1 MKLLKN
7 FCIFENKEVNIVK
20 NELQVTNH
28 DFLIYKDDNNEV
40 RVSVLLINNDIWL
53 TQNLIA
59 ELFGV
64 SRSTIT
70 EHINNILNSGE
81 LTPSNT
87 VGKTD
92 IDNSKKP
99 VKIYNLDMII
109 AVGYRVN
116 SKKATHFRIWATKVL
131 REYLITGFVM
141 DDERLKNP
149 NYIFGEDYFEK
160 LLERIK
166 NIRSSERRFYQ
177 KITDIYSSCSID
189 YDKDS
194 EITKKF
200 FKTVQ
205 NKLHYAVTG
214 NTAAEIIYNR
224 VDSDKEHMGLTNWTE
239 SPNGPIYRYD
249 VDIAKNY
256 LTEKELKDLNRI
268 VTMYLDYAELQAENH
283 NAMTMNDWIEKLNA
297 FLQFNGREILHNSGK
312 ISHKVAQELA
322 YNEYDKFRKKQD
334 TLLVS
339 DFDKFLENDKILKEI
354 GSDKNE

>member
-1 MKLLKN
+1 MKN
-7 FCIFENKEVNIVK
+7 N
-20 NELQVTNH
+20 LQITTQ
-28 DFLIYKDDNNEV
+28 DFLIYRDDNNDV
-40 RVSVLLINNDIWL
+40 KVNVLLVNNDIWL

-64 SRSTIT
+64 GRSTIT

-81 LTPSNT
+81 LNENNT

-92 IDNSKKP
+92 VNNSKKP

-116 SKKATHFRIWATKVL
+116 SKKATQFRIWATKVL
-131 REYLITGFVM
+131 KEYLITGVVM

-149 NYIFGEDYFEK
+149 NYIFGEDYFERT
-160 LLERIK
+160 LERIR

-194 EITKKF
+194 EITKTF

-205 NKLHYAVTG
+205 NKLHYSVTG
-214 NTAAEIIYNR
+214 NTAAEIVYNR
-224 VDSDKEHMGLTNWTE
+224 VESEKDNMGLTNWTG
-239 SPNGPIYRYD
+239 SPNGPIYKYD

-256 LTEKELKDLNRI
+256 LTENELKNLNRI
-268 VTMYLDYAELQAENH
+268 ITMYLDYAELQAENH
-283 NAMTMNDWIEKLNA
+283 NAMTMNDWVEKLDA
-297 FLQFNGREILHNSGK
+297 FLQFNGQDILHNAGK

-322 YNEYDKFRKKQD
+322 YKEYDKFKKKQD
-334 TLLVS
+334 QLYIS
-339 DFDKFLENDKILKEI
+339 DFDKFIESAKLLETKE
-354 GSDKNE
+354 D

>member
-1 MKLLKN
+1 MKN
-7 FCIFENKEVNIVK
+7 N
-20 NELQVTNH
+20 LQITTH
-28 DFLIYKDDNNEV
+28 DFLIYRDDNNDV
-40 RVSVLLINNDIWL
+40 KVNVLLINNDIWL
-53 TQNLIA
+53 TQSLIA

-64 SRSTIT
+64 GRSTIT
-70 EHINNILNSGE
+70 EHIGNILKEGE
-81 LTPSNT
+81 LLENNT

-92 IDNSKKP
+92 VDNSKKP

-116 SKKATHFRIWATKVL
+116 SKKATQFRIWATKVL
-131 REYLITGFVM
+131 KEYLITGIVM

-149 NYIFGEDYFEK
+149 NYIFGEDYFERT
-160 LLERIK
+160 LERIR

-177 KITDIYSSCSID
+177 KITDIYSSCSVD

-194 EITKKF
+194 EITKTF

-205 NKLHYAVTG
+205 NKLHYSVTG

-224 VDSDKEHMGLTNWTE
+224 VDANKDNIGLTNWTS
-239 SPNGPIYRYD
+239 SPDGPIYKYD

-256 LTEKELKDLNRI
+256 LTEKELKNLNRI

-283 NAMTMNDWIEKLNA
+283 NAMTMQDWVEKLDA
-297 FLQFNGREILHNSGK
+297 FLQFNGQDILHDAGK

-322 YNEYDKFRKKQD
+322 YKEYDKFKKKQD
-334 TLLVS
+334 QLYIS
-339 DFDKFLENDKILKEI
+339 DFDKFIESTKLLETIEGDKK
-354 GSDKNE
+354 